1 VPLTDAIDRAAEA
14 LARLAPP
21 GPLGV
26 ALSGGGDS
34 MALLAAAAARGG
46 PLRAA
51 CVDHGLRHGSAEEA
65 ALAARRAAAL
75 GVATD
80 VLRWSGW
87 DRRGNLQ
94 AAARTA
100 RYGLLAGWAARHGL
114 AAVALG
120 HTRDDQAET
129 VLLRLLRGS
138 GVDGLS
144 GMAPATRRD
153 GVLWLRPMLTIG
165 RDALRLALSA
175 RGLAWID
182 DPSNDDAA
190 FDRVRARRALA
201 ALRDLGIA
209 AEDLAA
215 TAGRMARARAALEA
229 QTATLARAAVR
240 VDALGAARLER
251 SALRDAPDEIALRL
265 LAAVLAEV
273 TGAPLRPRLAAL
285 EALLAAA
292 RAGGLGRGRTLHGA
306 VAADDGEAVSICR
319 EPAAATA
326 AADVD
331 PWDGRWRILS
341 RAPGS
346 VGALGA
352 AGERALASARRAG
365 WRPAAAWTA
374 GPRAARLASPA
385 LWRDGALVCAPL
397 AGYGEGLVVAPAR
410 QAPAPFIE

>member
-34 MALLAAAAARGG
+34 MALLAAAAGCGG

-51 CVDHGLRHGSAEEA
+51 CVDHGLRPESAAEA
-65 ALAARRAAAL
+65 ALAARRAEAL
-75 GVATD
+75 GAPAD
-80 VLRWSGW
+80 ILCWSGW

-94 AAARTA
+94 AAARAA
-100 RYGLLAGWAARHGL
+100 RYELLADWAARHGL
-114 AAVALG
+114 VAVALG
-120 HTRDDQAET
+120 HTLDDQAET

-144 GMAPATRRD
+144 GMAAATRRD
-153 GVLWLRPMLTIG
+153 GVLWLRPMLSIR
-165 RDALRLALSA
+165 RDALRMALSA
-175 RGLAWID
+175 RGIAWID

-201 ALRDLGIA
+201 SLRDLGIA
-209 AEDLAA
+209 AEGLAA
-215 TAGRMARARAALEA
+215 TGARMGRARAALEA
-229 QTATLARAAVR
+229 QTAALARESVR
-240 VDALGAARLER
+240 VDALGAARLAR
-251 SALRDAPDEIALRL
+251 SALQAAPDEIALRL

-273 TGAPLRPRLAAL
+273 TGAPLRPRLVAL
-285 EALLAAA
+285 EALLGAA
-292 RAGGLGRGRTLHGA
+292 RGGGLGRGRTLHGA
-306 VAADDGEAVSICR
+306 VAADDGEMVSICR
-319 EPAAATA
+319 EPAAAA
-326 AADVD
+326 AAPDLD

-365 WRPAAAWTA
+365 WRPAAAWIA
-374 GPRAARLASPA
+374 SPRAARLASPA

-410 QAPAPFIE
+410 QAPAVFIE